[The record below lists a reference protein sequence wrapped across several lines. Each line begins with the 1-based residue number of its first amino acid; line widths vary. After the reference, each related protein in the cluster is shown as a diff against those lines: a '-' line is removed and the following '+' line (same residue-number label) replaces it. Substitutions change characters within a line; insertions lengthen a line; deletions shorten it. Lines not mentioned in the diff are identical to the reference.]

1 MRKPYI
7 LPFLRNVAILIA
19 ASLSFACHRTADNET
34 ANLFKNVESYISDR
48 PDSALVVLQSIN
60 NEALSSKKLKARHGL
75 LLSMAFDKNF
85 IDLTSDSLIA
95 PVVEYYEGK
104 TRLGIQPPILN
115 TFSFTRKLSRG
126 AYSVKS
132 GRVLQFPFSIALTP
146 KITSYENNDHTVSEA
161 PFRSGC

>member
-1 MRKPYI
+1 MKRTIYT
-7 LPFLRNVAILIA
+7 LIA
-19 ASLSFACHRTADNET
+19 TALLLSCSGQEVRNSIKD
-34 ANLFKNVESYISDR
+34 LDDVESYIQER
-48 PDSALVVLQSIN
+48 PDSALFVLEGIDRLN
-60 NEALSSKKLKARHGL
+60 LNTRGLKARHGL
-75 LLSMAFDKNF
+75 LLSMALDKNF

-104 TRLGIQPPILN
+104 TRLGSQPPILN

-126 AYSVKS
+126 TYSVKS

-146 KITSYENNDHTVSEA
+146 KLTSYENNDHTVSEA

>member
-1 MRKPYI
+1 MKRTIYT
-7 LPFLRNVAILIA
+7 LIA
-19 ASLSFACHRTADNET
+19 TALLLSCSGHEVRNSIKVLDD
-34 ANLFKNVESYISDR
+34 VESYIQER
-48 PDSALVVLQSIN
+48 PDSALFVLEGIDRLN
-60 NEALSSKKLKARHGL
+60 LNTRGLKARHGL
-75 LLSMAFDKNF
+75 LLSMALDKNF

-126 AYSVKS
+126 TYSVKS

-146 KITSYENNDHTVSEA
+146 KLTSYENNDHTVSEA